1 MQEIVRR
8 AEEAKM
14 RRLCTTRDDDSS
26 EDVLEN
32 NEAANISHAEE
43 DIVDNISY
51 DITDAK
57 SLLPNNNEKGEESEK
72 DRCMR

>member
-8 AEEAKM
+8 AEEVKM
-14 RRLCTTRDDDSS
+14 RRLCTRDDDSS

-32 NEAANISHAEE
+32 NEAAYISHAEE
-43 DIVDNISY
+43 NIVDNISF
-51 DITDAK
+51 DVTDAK
-57 SLLPNNNEKGEESEK
+57 SLLPNTNEKGEVSEK

>member
-1 MQEIVRR
+1 MQEIVWR

-32 NEAANISHAEE
+32 NEAANFSHAEE
-43 DIVDNISY
+43 NIVDNISF
-51 DITDAK
+51 DVTDAK
-57 SLLPNNNEKGEESEK
+57 SLLPNTNEKGEESEK